1 MHPLLEVILISI
13 YTPGG
18 KNDRGHLVMSSTLVA
33 IRTVNVVLTAVGAV
47 VFAAFFLYIT
57 VAPKDFDQRTRNFAI
72 AKVKAKVDDQFSK
85 AVQSKAANK
94 ATEFLGKYSER
105 LENDI
110 QKLRDSLDAGV
121 AEFIADVLAAACK
134 LDCERRDQAAK
145 AVTAFYESMIA
156 RHGLALDRLRTLIEG
171 EYDAI
176 MKELRDDLRI
186 FSGSSFA
193 ALLFAFVLSIFRGKA
208 AAHLL
213 PFSIALS
220 AATFIAAIWYVFGQ
234 DWVLTM
240 IYSTYWGWSYLV
252 VLSAIFVFLID
263 IAVNRARITTT
274 VLNRIHIGP
283 GDWFDLTPC

>member
-171 EYDAI
+171 EYDAF
-176 MKELRDDLRI
+176 RSFDL
-186 FSGSSFA
+186 SGQGGGASL
-193 ALLFAFVLSIFRGKA
+193 ALLHRIVRRHIHCRHLVCLRSRLGVDDDIQHILGLVISRCFVGYFCIF
-208 AAHLL
+208 
-213 PFSIALS
+213 
-220 AATFIAAIWYVFGQ
+220 
-234 DWVLTM
+234 D
-240 IYSTYWGWSYLV
+240 
-252 VLSAIFVFLID
+252 
-263 IAVNRARITTT
+263 
-274 VLNRIHIGP
+274 
-283 GDWFDLTPC
+283 